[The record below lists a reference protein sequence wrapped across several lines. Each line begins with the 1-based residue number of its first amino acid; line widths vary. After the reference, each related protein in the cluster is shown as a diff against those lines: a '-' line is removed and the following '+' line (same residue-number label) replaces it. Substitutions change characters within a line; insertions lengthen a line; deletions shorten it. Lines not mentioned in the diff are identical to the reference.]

1 MTTPGYLEIPGVATS
16 SNSPGSSTTPPPGSL
31 SRAPMLRGSIP
42 PDVSRGGVPAFS
54 AGVRWET
61 PPVGTR
67 SWMSGVS
74 CSWMSSGSH
83 SSASAEA
90 WFVVLGVWNTA
101 VSGRLRVRGGSAQAV
116 VGPPGRRCF
125 GPPPDGKFVGPP
137 PGCSDASRAAG
148 STRRGLEPARRG
160 LITGDGS
167 NASSGGV

>member
-116 VGPPGRRCF
+116 VARLG
-125 GPPPDGKFVGPP
+125 DGALARLRTEK
-137 PGCSDASRAAG
+137 ARLRAAL
-148 STRRGLEPARRG
+148 TRRGPQAPRAE
-160 LITGDGS
+160 GS
-167 NASSGGV
+167 NQHAEGS